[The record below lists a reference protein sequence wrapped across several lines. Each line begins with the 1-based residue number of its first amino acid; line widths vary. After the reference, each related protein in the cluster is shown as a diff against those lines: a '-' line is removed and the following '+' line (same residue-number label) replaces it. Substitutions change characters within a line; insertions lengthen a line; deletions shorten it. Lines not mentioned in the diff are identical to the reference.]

1 MPKVEVENVIR
12 PGSTRKVDAAKYQAV
27 RDAYLQILPAA
38 SPGLTPAELLVRLMP
53 LLAED
58 LFPGGATAGWWA
70 KTVQLDLE
78 AKGLA
83 VRSKAGPVRLRS
95 AASA

>member
-12 PGSTRKVDAAKYQAV
+12 PGNTRKVDAAKYQAV
-27 RDAYLQILPAA
+27 RNAYLRILPAT
-38 SPGLTPAELLVRLMP
+38 SPGFTPAEILARLMP
-53 LLAED
+53 LLAND

-83 VRSKAGPVRLRS
+83 VRTANPVRLRRITP
-95 AASA
+95 A

>member
-1 MPKVEVENVIR
+1 MLNVEVENVIR
-12 PGSTRKVDAAKYQAV
+12 PGSTRKVDAAKYQAL

-38 SPGLTPAELLVRLMP
+38 LPGLTPAELLARLLP
-53 LLAED
+53 LLADD
-58 LFPGGATAGWWA
+58 LFPEGGTSGWWA

-83 VRSKAGPVRLRS
+83 VRTTNPVRLRR
-95 AASA
+95 ATPA